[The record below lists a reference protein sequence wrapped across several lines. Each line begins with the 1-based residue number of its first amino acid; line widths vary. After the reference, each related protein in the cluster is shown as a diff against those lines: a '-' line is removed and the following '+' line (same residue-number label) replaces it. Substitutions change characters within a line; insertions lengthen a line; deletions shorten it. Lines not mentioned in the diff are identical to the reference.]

1 MLGVYHSSLIYLLF
15 VIWSS
20 RLKKQESSMKK
31 MKKMLSSSPCTCAIS
46 VYTLIFMTSVFS
58 IRSQK
63 SRYMTLVCSNHHCDL
78 VNLCVLLLIFLLCMF
93 RLLVAIL
100 VKLRLIKMPGEVM
113 VEESSLVEEATEPG
127 PSQASSSAASVSTL
141 LILLAPSTTSSCLL
155 VILASCSLHS
165 CFWGWNSAV

>member
-1 MLGVYHSSLIYLLF
+1 
-15 VIWSS
+15 
-20 RLKKQESSMKK
+20 
-31 MKKMLSSSPCTCAIS
+31 
-46 VYTLIFMTSVFS
+46 
-58 IRSQK
+58 
-63 SRYMTLVCSNHHCDL
+63 
-78 VNLCVLLLIFLLCMF
+78 MF

-100 VKLRLIKMPGEVM
+100 VKLHLIKMPGEVM